1 MPLRA
6 GVRRAPRTIE
16 VATCSMP
23 KNIGKGGALT
33 TELKLVKDV
42 LSHVFG
48 DVYEQVDFQCCATD
62 SANGAVEV
70 NVRLAAECGLKVGY
84 QSGLN
89 QSGLKVG
96 YQSGCFQHVRSN
108 AQREGSERAYGGRAV
123 MDNGDS
129 NPQDPMHDLRY
140 TISERYVSN
149 GKVCL
154 CHS

>member
-1 MPLRA
+1 MPVRA

-33 TELKLVKDV
+33 IELKLVKDV

-48 DVYEQVDFQCCATD
+48 DVYEQVDFQCCRSQRWTAPTVD

-84 QSGLN
+84 QSTPAACPASSTCAATHRGKAP
-89 QSGLKVG
+89 SAPTEG
-96 YQSGCFQHVRSN
+96 VR
-108 AQREGSERAYGGRAV
+108 
-123 MDNGDS
+123 
-129 NPQDPMHDLRY
+129 
-140 TISERYVSN
+140 
-149 GKVCL
+149 
-154 CHS
+154 

>member
-84 QSGLN
+84 QSG
-89 QSGLKVG
+89 
-96 YQSGCFQHVRSN
+96 CFQHVRSN